1 MEREERHGKERIAR
15 RGRGRDDERKII
27 RVRKGGRDGVGGEN
41 NMRDR
46 RSG

>member
-27 RVRKGGRDGVGGEN
+27 RVRKEGE
-41 NMRDR
+41 MV
-46 RSG
+46 